1 MTPTASVAA
10 VQARFT
16 WLDDAAVAPNPEGA
30 VGGVVSLDNVAA
42 RKAAICMTQSPEEDI
57 GAVAV

>member
-1 MTPTASVAA
+1 MTPTLSVAA

-16 WLDDAAVAPNPEGA
+16 WLDDAAVAPRPVGA
-30 VGGVVSLDNVAA
+30 VGGVVSPDSVAA
-42 RKAAICMTQSPEEDI
+42 RKATICMTQLPEGDS